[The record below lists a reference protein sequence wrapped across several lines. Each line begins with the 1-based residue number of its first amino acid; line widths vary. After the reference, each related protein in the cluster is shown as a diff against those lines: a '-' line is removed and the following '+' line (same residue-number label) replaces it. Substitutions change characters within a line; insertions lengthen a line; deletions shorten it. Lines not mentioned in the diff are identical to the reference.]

1 MDVSEIK
8 EKYKNFPD
16 ELKGLKQF
24 VCWVGADKIPKNAHT
39 GKNAQS
45 NNPDTWADFDTA
57 VSACNKYNFDG
68 IGFMFAN
75 GYFGVDLDHCL
86 DNVDFCDEFVETLQ
100 SYAEISRS
108 GTGLHII
115 CKGTL
120 PSGARRKGGVEM
132 YSSGRYFIC
141 TGNVYNEKYK
151 NVIDC
156 TDAVKVLHSKY
167 LPSEMP
173 RIEKALPVA
182 VDISMD
188 DQEVIDKARNCK
200 SGYLFTM
207 LYQGEWQGVY
217 SSQSEADLALC
228 NQLAFWTQKD
238 TAQMDRIF
246 RSSGLMRPK
255 WDEYRGATSYGEI
268 TIQKACLGVNEVYN
282 PIKHENNTELAFA
295 VFKNG
300 QMGVTAPI
308 EHYDMTDTGNAH
320 RLYDKFGHII
330 RYSYNRKKWYYWDG
344 KKWRLDESGEVKKLA
359 DVVCEDIKH
368 EAFLEQDEKSQ
379 LDMLKWANKTAASK
393 NKESMIKECQHLDGI
408 PASNDMFDSYPDFF
422 NCQNGI
428 VNLRNGELIPHDSS
442 FMMSKIAFCD
452 YDVSGKKPEK
462 WLKFLDDVT
471 GGGKELQD
479 YIQKCVGY
487 SLSGSTREQCAYF
500 LYGMGNN
507 GKSTFLDT
515 IADMLGDYAANTQP
529 ETIMMKKFGS
539 DSANSDVARLKSS
552 RYVTC
557 EEPTEGVRL
566 NEGLL
571 KQLTGGSKITCRF
584 LYGDEFE
591 YTPEFKIWIATNHK
605 PVIRGTDVGIWR
617 RIKLIPFE
625 VNIPPEKVDKNL
637 KYKLRKEMPQILR
650 WAVEGC
656 MKWQKEGMAE
666 PECVLKAVKDYKNE
680 MDLLVGFIEDA
691 IEIDY
696 SCNDKILASELFEM
710 YIKWAKKNNEYEMTS
725 KKFFKEIAVKLPD
738 KGRISAGVY
747 YTHIRLTEYAE
758 KNLKGQE
765 YRQYKFPVGQA
776 G

>member
-1 MDVSEIK
+1 MITKIENI
-8 EKYKNFPD
+8 PD

-24 VCWVGADKIPKNAHT
+24 VCWVGKDKIPKNAYT

-45 NNPDTWADFDTA
+45 NNPETWADFDTA
-57 VSACNKYNFDG
+57 VSACDKYGFDG

-100 SYAEISRS
+100 SYAEISKS

-156 TDAVKVLHSKY
+156 TDSVKVLHSKY
-167 LPSEMP
+167 LPSETP
-173 RIEKALPVA
+173 KAEKEYPIAQIV
-182 VDISMD
+182 SMD
-188 DQEVIDKARNCK
+188 DQTVVDRARNCK

-228 NQLAFWTQKD
+228 NQLAFWTGKD
-238 TAQMDRIF
+238 PTQMDRIF

-255 WDEYRGATSYGEI
+255 WEERRGTNTYGEI
-268 TIQKACLGVNEVYN
+268 TIAKACISCTEVYN
-282 PIKHENNTELAFA
+282 PSKHGDKGKDLMFA
-295 VFKNG
+295 VSRNG
-300 QMGVTAPI
+300 QIGVATPK
-308 EHYDMTDTGNAH
+308 EHYDLTDTGNAH
-320 RLYDKFGHII
+320 RLFDKFGHII

-344 KKWRLDESGEVKKLA
+344 KTWRLDESGEIKKLA
-359 DVVCEDIKH
+359 DIVCDDIKR
-368 EAFLEQDEKSQ
+368 EAFMEQDEKMQ
-379 LDMLKWANKTAASK
+379 VELLKWANRTASSK
-393 NKESMIKECQHLDGI
+393 GKENMIKECQHLECI
-408 PASNDMFDSYPDFF
+408 PASTDAFDSYPDFF

-442 FMMSKIAFCD
+442 FMMSKIALCD
-452 YDVSGKKPEK
+452 YDTSGKKPER
-462 WLKFLDDVT
+462 WLQFLDDVT
-471 GGGKELQD
+471 KGDKELQE
-479 YIQKCVGY
+479 YIQRCIGY
-487 SLSGSTREQCAYF
+487 SLSGSNREQCAYF
-500 LYGMGNN
+500 LYGIGNN

-515 IADMLGDYAANTQP
+515 ISDMLGDYAANTQP
-529 ETIMMKKFGS
+529 ETIMMKHFGN
-539 DSANSDVARLKSS
+539 DSANSDVARLKSA

-566 NEGLL
+566 NEGLI

-591 YTPEFKIWIATNHK
+591 YTPEFKIWVATNHK

-656 MKWQKEGMAE
+656 MKWQKHGITE
-666 PECVLKAVKDYKNE
+666 PECVQQAVKEYKNE
-680 MDLLVGFIEDA
+680 MDLLAGFIEDA
-691 IEIDY
+691 IVIDY
-696 SCNDKILASELFEM
+696 DCNDRIMAKDLFGM
-710 YIKWAKKNNEYEMTS
+710 YIKWAKANNEYEMTS
-725 KKFFKEIAVKLPD
+725 KKFFKEITQKLPE
-738 KGRISAGVY
+738 KGRIGAGMY
-747 YTHIRLTEYAE
+747 FSKIHFTDYANR
-758 KNLKGQE
+758 NLVE
-765 YRQYKFPVGQA
+765 RQYSFEEFKQ
-776 G
+776 